1 MDVLRGQGPE
11 FSGYLGGWVETG
23 IHFSVI
29 FVFIKATPKCP
40 PVMQV
45 TASLAVEWFA
55 STKDFEPYLSL
66 GKTYP
71 GGVKEKTT
79 MVVTFEFNCCQ

>member
-1 MDVLRGQGPE
+1 
-11 FSGYLGGWVETG
+11 
-23 IHFSVI
+23 
-29 FVFIKATPKCP
+29 
-40 PVMQV
+40 MQV

-55 STKDFEPYLSL
+55 STKDFEPCLSL

-79 MVVTFEFNCCQ
+79 MVVTFDLNSIAVSKYSRN

>member
-1 MDVLRGQGPE
+1 
-11 FSGYLGGWVETG
+11 
-23 IHFSVI
+23 
-29 FVFIKATPKCP
+29 
-40 PVMQV
+40 MQV

>member
-45 TASLAVEWFA
+45 AISLAVEWLA
-55 STKDFEPYLSL
+55 STKDFEPCLSL
-66 GKTYP
+66 GKKRFQ
-71 GGVKEKTT
+71 GE
-79 MVVTFEFNCCQ
+79 